1 MPLVTTA
8 IRTVMAV
15 FTKRKKT
22 VFTTAR
28 RTDTALAIHAW
39 RFITM
44 LTTVFTAGW
53 TSCVMVRIRTVGVD
67 QKQAVDQRTAT
78 GHTENSDNK
87 QTCGKVSH
95 GFIIPSVFNNL
106 ALYEATHHGP
116 HRAAKPF
123 DVL

>member
-1 MPLVTTA
+1 
-8 IRTVMAV
+8 MAV
-15 FTKRKKT
+15 FPKTTKT

-28 RTDTALAIHAW
+28 RTDTTLAIHTW

-123 DVL
+123 DVT